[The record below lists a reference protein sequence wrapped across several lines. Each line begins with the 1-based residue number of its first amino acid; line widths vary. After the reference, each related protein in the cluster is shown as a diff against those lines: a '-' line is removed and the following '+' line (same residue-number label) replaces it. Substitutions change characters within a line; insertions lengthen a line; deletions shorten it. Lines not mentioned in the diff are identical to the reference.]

1 MLMMLTQGPR
11 LEERAVFVIWELHK
25 LPLFPFCWQEFSHV
39 ATPSFKFTTL
49 EDEETHFGELSVF
62 HGSHSR

>member
-1 MLMMLTQGPR
+1 MLMMLTQGPH
-11 LEERAVFVIWELHK
+11 LEEHDVFVIWELHK
-25 LPLFPFCWQEFSHV
+25 LPLLPFCWQESSHV

-49 EDEETHFGELSVF
+49 EDEETDFGELSVF